1 MLSFPDRPLV
11 RMAVVAQPARGRTQT
26 VLASGL
32 DSRRARSGKTRRDS
46 GRSENLFALPC
57 DAGLCCPIHVSM
69 KRTHHCAQLSQTDLG
84 ATVSLLGWVD
94 TIRDQGGII
103 FVDLR
108 DRKGVTQIKLEP
120 HDNVQLADQLKHL
133 KTESVIGITGEVVG
147 RPAGTENKSLP
158 TGHIEVVASSLEIY
172 NISETPPFPLDDIG
186 GDKVN
191 EDLRLTYRYLDLRRP
206 KMRKNLQVRHKAA
219 KSIRDYFDSQEFIEV
234 ETPALFKSTPEGARE
249 YLVPS
254 RIHAGQFY
262 ALSQSPQQ
270 FKQILMVAGV
280 EKYFQIARCFRD
292 EDLRSDR
299 QMEFTQVDVEASFV
313 TREDIY
319 ALFEGMLKKLWKD
332 ILGADIPT
340 PFRRMP
346 FHEAMNRFGVDKP
359 DVRFGLEL
367 VDFSETFRNSAFKVF
382 QSTVAGG
389 GVIKAVNAKGL
400 ADLTQGELKSL
411 EEIAKSLGAKG
422 LAFIKVEGGEWKSP
436 IVKFFS
442 EAEKAALS
450 EQLGITEGDMVF
462 FAAAPWEKACAIL
475 GRLRLEAAQLL
486 VKRGKLTIRHD
497 DWQFLWVIDF
507 PLMSHDEAENRY
519 VATHHPFTAPV
530 PEDAALLDSNP
541 KAVRGQHYDVVLN
554 GMELG
559 GGSIRIHQPALQ
571 KKVFEDVLKIP
582 ADVVESRFGYML
594 KAFTYGAPPHGGIA
608 FGLDRMCALLCGT
621 TSIRDVI
628 AFPKTQKGQCLMT
641 QSPTPVTE
649 RQLKE
654 LHLNVVMPE

>member
-1 MLSFPDRPLV
+1 
-11 RMAVVAQPARGRTQT
+11 
-26 VLASGL
+26 
-32 DSRRARSGKTRRDS
+32 
-46 GRSENLFALPC
+46 
-57 DAGLCCPIHVSM
+57 M
-69 KRTHHCAQLSQTDLG
+69 KRTHHCAQLTSADLG
-84 ATVSLLGWVD
+84 TTVSLLGWVD

-108 DRKGVTQIKLEP
+108 DRKGLTQIKLEP
-120 HDNVQLADQLKHL
+120 RDNAALAEQLKHL
-133 KTESVIGITGEVVG
+133 KPESVIGISGTVAR
-147 RPAGTENKSLP
+147 RPAGTENPSLP
-158 TGHIEVVASSLEIY
+158 TGEVEVDATALEIH
-172 NISETPPFPLDDIG
+172 NISDTPPFPLDDAG

-206 KMRKNLQVRHKAA
+206 KMRRNLQVRHRAA

-254 RIHAGQFY
+254 RIHAGEFY

-292 EDLRSDR
+292 EDLRADR
-299 QMEFTQVDVEASFV
+299 QMEFTQVDVEVSFV

-332 ILGADIPT
+332 VLGTDIPT
-340 PFRRMP
+340 PFTRMAYVD
-346 FHEAMNRFGVDKP
+346 AMNHYGVDKP
-359 DVRFGLEL
+359 DVRFPLEL
-367 VDFSETFRNSAFKVF
+367 VDFSDTFKNSGFKVF
-382 QSTVAGG
+382 QATVASG
-389 GVIKAVNAKGL
+389 GVIKAINARGL
-400 ADLTQGELKSL
+400 ADLTQGELKNL
-411 EEIAKSLGAKG
+411 EDIAKSLGAKG

-442 EAEKAALS
+442 DAEKAELTAKLN
-450 EQLGITEGDMVF
+450 IAEGDMVF

-475 GRLRLEAAQLL
+475 GRIRLESAALL
-486 VKRGKLTIRHD
+486 QKRGKLTVRHD
-497 DWQFLWVIDF
+497 DWKFLWVIDF

-530 PEDAALLDSNP
+530 PEDAGLLDSNP

-608 FGLDRMCALLCGT
+608 FGLDRMVALLCGT

-628 AFPKTQKGQCLMT
+628 AFPKTQKGQDLMA
-641 QSPTPVTE
+641 QSPTPVTA

-654 LHLNVVMPE
+654 LHIATVMPE